1 MRFLPLLLI
10 GSFVSPIPVGA
21 QNPSSTQSQP
31 TRPAPA
37 GQPFTE
43 VQFYRLLQENQGRS
57 TITEDIE
64 RALRERGIGF
74 EATDAILDSARELGA
89 TPRIIAALVKAD
101 AARKSGNPVQPS
113 AAPDKPRVPPPP
125 APTDSPTPTTQS
137 PTAPPSAPRRPREPI
152 LGRQVGKE
160 TTKDPEQRVA
170 DRVHQRITRLPLLDQ
185 AREFALASLNE
196 LPDFLADQTIRRST
210 LIRGAWQHR
219 DLLETTVSYE
229 QEVGEKI
236 RLVSVDGQPTAKTY
250 DDIGGTTNVGTFSWH
265 VTAPFQPAAEA
276 DFQEAGSERYRG
288 RDCAIFR
295 YKVLKKNSKYQLRA
309 VSPGT
314 LTQTA
319 VVGFSGRMWIDR
331 ETKYV
336 LRVEM
341 VAEEIPT
348 DFPMSHSEVV
358 VDYDWVSISGRRFWM
373 PVNAEAVAEFPK
385 QGQTF
390 LNVIDFR
397 NYRKFEGEIQVV
409 D

>member
-1 MRFLPLLLI
+1 MRYLPFLLAASLLTPL
-10 GSFVSPIPVGA
+10 PIRA
-21 QNPSSTQSQP
+21 QNPSPAKP
-31 TRPAPA
+31 TPPQPAPA

-57 TITEDIE
+57 ALTENVE
-64 RALRERGIGF
+64 RALRERGIAF

-89 TPRIIAALVKAD
+89 TPKIISALIKAD
-101 AARKSGNPVQPS
+101 TTRKTGKAASP
-113 AAPDKPRVPPPP
+113 AP
-125 APTDSPTPTTQS
+125 PTDSPAAANKSSAPPPAAPGS
-137 PTAPPSAPRRPREPI
+137 TAPGRPNGPI
-152 LGRQVGKE
+152 LARQVGKS
-160 TTKDPEQRVA
+160 TTDTAEQRVA
-170 DRVHQRITRLPLLDQ
+170 DRVAQRITKLPLLDQ
-185 AREFALASLNE
+185 AREFALASLGE

-250 DDIGGTTNVGTFSWH
+250 EDVGGTTNVGTFSWH
-265 VTAPFQPAAEA
+265 VTAPFQPSANAE
-276 DFQEAGSERYRG
+276 FLETAGERYRG
-288 RDCAIFR
+288 RDCAIFH
-295 YKVLKKNSKYQLRA
+295 YKVLKVNSKYKLRA
-309 VSPGT
+309 GIAGT
-314 LTQTA
+314 PETEA
-319 VVGFSGRMWIDR
+319 IVGYSGRMWIDR
-331 ETKYV
+331 ETKFV

-341 VAEEIPT
+341 ISEDIPP

-358 VDYDWVSISGRRFWM
+358 VDYDWVTISGRRFWM
-373 PVNAEAVAEFPK
+373 PVNAEALAEFPK

-397 NYRKFEGEIQVV
+397 NYRKFEGQIQVV